1 MTVNTHIVE
10 RVVRIVAGAA
20 ILYYGL
26 VNFDM
31 AWWAWIGLIPI
42 VTGLTG
48 NCPVYSLFNVSSK

>member
-1 MTVNTHIVE
+1 MTLNVHIVE
-10 RVVRIVAGAA
+10 RVVRVAAGTA
-20 ILYYGL
+20 ILYVGL

-48 NCPVYSLFNVSSK
+48 NCPVYSLFNLSSK